1 MYMQTRI
8 TKLTNANPNIILL
21 ILVSKLKNHLIKLK
35 FVFKN
40 QNQENKILTN
50 VNAESTTFKNGGFF
64 HLARILDG
72 GKES

>member
-1 MYMQTRI
+1 LKI
-8 TKLTNANPNIILL
+8 TLSNLTLPA
-21 ILVSKLKNHLIKLK
+21 SK

-50 VNAESTTFKNGGFF
+50 VNTESTTFKNGGFF